1 VALITA
7 EVDAPAPYDVTLTWS
22 DPDRDRP
29 AVDVLVRLLAL
40 TDSAQDR
47 GDLEPYLMEPAGDGE
62 WTWTARLPADLRT
75 AYQLCPARNDRVPRR
90 ALGEEEWLALVAE
103 GIADPAASDVLP
115 PGCVF
120 GNPGQRASVLSLH
133 DAPAQPWREPRP
145 SVPRGALER
154 VEIGR
159 GGSASV
165 VHVYRAPGTETATN
179 LALAILFD
187 GGTLLDIDIAATF
200 DNLVHEQ
207 AVDPLVAVLIES
219 IRGSMRRGPTRVES
233 LTAPATFESFV
244 VDELLP
250 MLADRLPVTDEP
262 ARSVVVGQ
270 SLGGLAALWLA
281 HRHPGRFGS
290 AVAQSS
296 SLWWPGGD
304 GQLSGD
310 DVLTAYAS
318 SVPPLRLFVEVGS
331 EETQVLSG
339 NRQLRPLLSG
349 MGDAATYREFRG
361 GHDYACWRGG
371 IGDGLSAVLGS
382 SR

>member
-7 EVDAPAPYDVTLTWS
+7 EVDAPALSEVTLTWS

-47 GDLEPYLMEPAGDGE
+47 GDLEPFLMEPMGDGG
-62 WTWTARLPADLRT
+62 WMWTARLPADLRT
-75 AYQLCPARNDRVPRR
+75 AYQLCPARDDRVPRR
-90 ALGEEEWLALVAE
+90 ALGEDEWLSLVAA
-103 GIADPAASDVLP
+103 GVADPAASDVLP
-115 PGCVF
+115 PGSVF
-120 GNPGQRASVLSLH
+120 GNPGERASVLSLP
-133 DAPAQPWREPRP
+133 DAPAQPWRERRP
-145 SVPRGALER
+145 SVPRGDLER
-154 VEIGR
+154 VEIG
-159 GGSASV
+159 GGTASV
-165 VHVYRAPGTETATN
+165 VHVYRAPGTETATD

-200 DNLVHEQ
+200 DNLVHDQ
-207 AVDPLVAVLIES
+207 AVEPLVAVLVES
-219 IRGSMRRGPTRVES
+219 IRGSTRRGPTRVES
-233 LTAPATFESFV
+233 LTEPATFESFV

-250 MLADRLPVTDEP
+250 MLTDRLPITDDP

-281 HRHPGRFGS
+281 HRHPERFGC

-304 GQLSGD
+304 GGLSGD
-310 DVLTAYAS
+310 DVLTAYAG
-318 SVPPLRLFVEVGS
+318 SVPPLRLFVEAGS
-331 EETQVLSG
+331 EETQVLAG
-339 NRQLRPLLSG
+339 NRLLRPLLSG

-371 IGDGLSAVLGS
+371 IGDGLFAVLGS
-382 SR
+382 AR